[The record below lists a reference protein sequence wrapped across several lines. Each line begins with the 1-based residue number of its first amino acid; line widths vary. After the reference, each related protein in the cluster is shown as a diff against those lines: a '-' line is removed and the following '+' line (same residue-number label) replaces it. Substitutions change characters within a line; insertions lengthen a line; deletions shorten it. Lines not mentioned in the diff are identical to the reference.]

1 MHVFVYGHGDPPGCV
16 TAFHASRAVVRT
28 HMPKYG
34 DGDDSTFQH
43 KGRPGNSLWTNKM
56 VYSCF
61 SKFSTCLNNVGD
73 VKMVPNKLM
82 QLLTSL
88 RDTSLSFW
96 GRFAVCTFSQPPP
109 CRCFSMVGPLGRF
122 PPALLGSLSDRKWP
136 SSVWQGGLKTPKMG
150 PQILFVDLQSECG
163 ECNQLGVYM

>member
-1 MHVFVYGHGDPPGCV
+1 MV
-16 TAFHASRAVVRT
+16 TVILLAVPLLF
-28 HMPKYG
+28 MPVEQLSELICRNMVMVTTRHFNIY
-34 DGDDSTFQH
+34 
-43 KGRPGNSLWTNKM
+43 KGRPGNSLWTNIYNKI

-122 PPALLGSLSDRKWP
+122 PPALLGSLSDPRWP

-163 ECNQLGVYM
+163 ECNQLVVYM